1 MQLIRT
7 ALASAVIALGC
18 AGAAYADADH
28 FNGGQYD
35 VRGTNPDGSKYKG
48 TAEITVTSDSTCR
61 IHWAIGNDE
70 SDGICMRNGIALAAS
85 YVLGKDIG
93 LVIYEIR
100 DDDTLD
106 GLWTIADH
114 DGTGTELLIPQ

>member
-1 MQLIRT
+1 MHLIRT

-18 AGAAYADADH
+18 AGAAYADADN
-28 FNGGQYD
+28 FTGGEYD

-48 TAEITVTSDSTCR
+48 TAEITVTSNSTCR
-61 IHWAIGNDE
+61 IVWQIGSDE

-85 YVLGKDIG
+85 YILGKDVG

-114 DGTGTELLIPQ
+114 DGIGTELLIPQ

>member
-1 MQLIRT
+1 MRLIRT

-18 AGAAYADADH
+18 AGAAYADASH
-28 FNGGQYD
+28 FSGGDYD

-61 IHWAIGNDE
+61 IVWHIGEDE
-70 SDGICMRNGIALAAS
+70 SEGICMRNGIALAAA
-85 YVLGKDIG
+85 YYLNKDIG

-106 GLWTIADH
+106 GIWTIADQ
-114 DGTGTELLIPQ
+114 DGSGTELLIPQ

>member
-1 MQLIRT
+1 MNLIRT

-18 AGAAYADADH
+18 AGAAYADASN
-28 FNGGQYD
+28 FSGGEYD

-48 TAEITVTSDSTCR
+48 TAEITVTSNSTCR
-61 IHWAIGNDE
+61 IVWHIGKDE

-85 YVLGKDIG
+85 YILGDDIG

>member
-1 MQLIRT
+1 MNIIKT
-7 ALASAVIALGC
+7 ALAAALFAVGC
-18 AGAAYADADH
+18 VGVAYADADN
-28 FNGGQYD
+28 FIGGDYD

-48 TAEITVTSDSTCR
+48 TAEIDVTSTTTCR
-61 IHWAIGNDE
+61 IHWKIGSDE

-106 GLWTIADH
+106 GIWTIADQ
-114 DGTGTELLIPQ
+114 DGSGTELLIPR